1 MRVCVACMC
10 EGPGSGDYSYDAVI
24 AKVVE
29 HKRDRVYLGRAFAHE
44 KINQFPRLL

>member
-1 MRVCVACMC
+1 MPVACMC
-10 EGPGSGDYSYDAVI
+10 EGSGSGDYSYDAVI

-29 HKRDRVYLGRAFAHE
+29 HKRDRVYLGLAFAHE